1 MDRKWLFKTINKMI
15 GINKRCL
22 ETNIRE
28 ENSLYLFYL
37 NAGRPKTFKE

>member
-28 ENSLYLFYL
+28 ENSFRFILFEC
-37 NAGRPKTFKE
+37 GKTGDF